1 MCWAWTHINTG
12 LSMEYGP
19 FDIVATARRVGA
31 AVTGVPAG
39 GLSFVAKKHLAVPNR
54 QRPQGQEHI
63 NLLLTLASTVGIPG
77 STGIDYVS
85 SLVDDNPGIIVDN
98 VWGIGRKPYTHN
110 RM

>member
-1 MCWAWTHINTG
+1 MHKIIRGESAPMVKGAVAMCWAWTHINTG

-63 NLLLTLASTVGIPG
+63 NLLLTLASTVGVPG
-77 STGIDYVS
+77 EYW
-85 SLVDDNPGIIVDN
+85 N
-98 VWGIGRKPYTHN
+98 
-110 RM
+110 